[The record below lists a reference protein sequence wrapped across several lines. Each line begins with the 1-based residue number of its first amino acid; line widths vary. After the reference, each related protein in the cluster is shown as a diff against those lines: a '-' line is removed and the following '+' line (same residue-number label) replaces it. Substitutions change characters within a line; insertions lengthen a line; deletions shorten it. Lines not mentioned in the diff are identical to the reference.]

1 MRRRRLTA
9 STRIRKTNATSPP
22 LNANALLRKRR
33 KLINIISTALTAIP
47 ITRTL
52 CGNATRSRPAPSD
65 SSANITSSSRSC

>member
-9 STRIRKTNATSPP
+9 STRIRKTNAILPP

-33 KLINIISTALTAIP
+33 KLINIILTALTAIL

-52 CGNATRSRPAPSD
+52 CGNATRSRLALSD
-65 SSANITSSSRSC
+65 SSANITLFLRSC